1 MVRLGLG
8 SIDVLKRA
16 RVYECLR
23 LSLEHVDVLK
33 ESYDIIM
40 DVVRKGLGYRM
51 SLKKSRT

>member
-33 ESYDIIM
+33 ESYDIIL